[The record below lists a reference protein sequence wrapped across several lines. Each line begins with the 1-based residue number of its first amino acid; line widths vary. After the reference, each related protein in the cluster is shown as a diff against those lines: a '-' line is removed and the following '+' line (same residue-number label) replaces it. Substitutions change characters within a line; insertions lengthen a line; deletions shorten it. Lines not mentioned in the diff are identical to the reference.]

1 MITRYNK
8 THLVHLA
15 QALGVSVMIIIPL
28 LLFSFDSFDEFISNK
43 NDKAILILSYFFYV
57 FLLSFVFIKISF
69 LIRKRRFHKLNV
81 YNRLQF
87 DFLQKQLD
95 SHFTFNVLNSVAA
108 AILKTDRQ
116 EAYEQ
121 LTIFAK
127 VLRYTYDNKTRLFH
141 QLDNE
146 LELLRNYLQLEK
158 YRFKEKFDY
167 EINVGANVETMTH
180 IPKQFIQIHVDNAI
194 KHGLMPLKT
203 GGLLKIDIHK
213 ENEELIII
221 VEDNGIG
228 REKAKDN
235 NTLLSRNHSIK
246 TMRNLIAYFNNLKGS
261 EVISLKIFDLY
272 KNGQPS
278 GTRVAMR
285 LPSGLRVNQ

>member
-8 THLVHLA
+8 THLIHLA

-28 LLFSFDSFDEFISNK
+28 LLFTFDSFHEIISNED
-43 NDKAILILSYFFYV
+43 DKAIQILSYFFYV
-57 FLLSFVFIKISF
+57 FLFSFAFIKISY

-108 AILKTDRQ
+108 AILKTNRQ

-121 LTIFAK
+121 LTVFAK

-167 EINVGANVETMTH
+167 KINVGANVETMTH

-203 GGLLKIDIHK
+203 GGLLNIDIQK
-213 ENEELIII
+213 ENEELVIM

-235 NTLLSRNHSIK
+235 NTFLSRNHSIK

-261 EVISLKIFDLY
+261 EVISLKIYDLY
-272 KNGQPS
+272 KNGQAS

>member
-8 THLVHLA
+8 TYFIHLT
-15 QALGVSVMIIIPL
+15 QAFGVSVMIIIPL
-28 LLFSFDSFDEFISNK
+28 LIHTFDSFHDLFTSK
-43 NDKAILILSYFFYV
+43 DGKTILLLSYFFYI

-69 LIRKRRFHKLNV
+69 LIRKQRFHKLNV

-108 AILKTDRQ
+108 AILKANKQ

-121 LTIFAK
+121 LTIFAR
-127 VLRYTYDNKTRLFH
+127 VLRYTYNNKTRLFH

-167 EINVGANVETMTH
+167 MINVGDNVETMTQ
-180 IPKQFIQIHVDNAI
+180 IPKQFIQVHVDNAI

-235 NTLLSRNHSIK
+235 NTFLSRNHSIK

>member
-28 LLFSFDSFDEFISNK
+28 LLHTFDSFHDLFANK
-43 NDKAILILSYFFYV
+43 DCKTTLILSYFFYIL
-57 FLLSFVFIKISF
+57 LLSFLFIKVSY

-108 AILKTDRQ
+108 AILRANRQ

-146 LELLRNYLQLEK
+146 MELLQNYLQLEK

-167 EINVGANVETMTH
+167 NINVGPNVETMTH

-203 GGLLKIDIHK
+203 DGLLNIDIHK
-213 ENEELIII
+213 ENQELVIM

-228 REKAKDN
+228 REKAKEN
-235 NTLLSRNHSIK
+235 VTFMSRKHSIK
-246 TMRNLIAYFNNLKGS
+246 TMKNLIAYFNDLKGA

-272 KNGQPS
+272 KNGKPA
-278 GTRVAMR
+278 GTRVIMR
-285 LPSGLRVNQ
+285 LPAGLRVNQ